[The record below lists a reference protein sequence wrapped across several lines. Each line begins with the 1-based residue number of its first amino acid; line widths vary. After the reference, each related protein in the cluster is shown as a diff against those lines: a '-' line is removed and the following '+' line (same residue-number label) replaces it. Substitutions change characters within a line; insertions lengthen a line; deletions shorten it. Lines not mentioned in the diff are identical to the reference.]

1 MPTSSTTPVIDAA
14 ESFPTGDDL
23 ARCEKQG
30 LSTLAQGLTG
40 SEILKIAAEIRAA
53 QTAGAQ
59 ICNLTVGDFAPK
71 HFPIPQRLMEEIDR
85 ALKSGETNYPP
96 SDGVLEL
103 RQEVTRFYEREL
115 GLKYPVDSV
124 LIAGGA
130 RPIIYSTYRAVVDAG
145 DTVIFP
151 VPSWNNNHYTYLSG
165 AKAIELVVDESTN
178 FQPTAE
184 MLRPHIREARL
195 ICINTPLNPTGTMMS
210 REEVEAI
217 SKLVVEENRRRTAA
231 GERHL
236 YIMWDHVYW
245 MLTFG
250 VEKHYSP
257 PQVLPEAAAWTIY
270 VDAISKAFAATGLR
284 VGWAVGPSYVI
295 SRMRDIV
302 GHVGAWAPR
311 AEQVATARVLADPAT
326 IASYHEEMIT
336 KLRDRLEML
345 HREFQR
351 MKREGLPVDSAAPQG
366 AIYLSARFNIPGKT
380 NEEIRR
386 ILLEKANFAVVPFQ
400 AFGLMKDTGWFRLS
414 VGAASTDEIREGVA
428 RVEAV
433 LRAS

>member
-1 MPTSSTTPVIDAA
+1 VM
-14 ESFPTGDDL
+14 
-23 ARCEKQG
+23 
-30 LSTLAQGLTG
+30 
-40 SEILKIAAEIRAA
+40 
-53 QTAGAQ
+53 
-59 ICNLTVGDFAPK
+59 
-71 HFPIPQRLMEEIDR
+71 
-85 ALKSGETNYPP
+85 
-96 SDGVLEL
+96 EL
-103 RQEVTRFYEREL
+103 RQAITKFYEREL
-115 GLKYPVDSV
+115 GLKYPVESV

-130 RPIIYSTYRAVVDAG
+130 RPIIYSTYRAVVDPG

-165 AKAIELVVDESTN
+165 ARAIELVVDESTN

-184 MLRPHIREARL
+184 MLRPHIASARL

-210 REEVEAI
+210 RSEVEAI
-217 SKLVVEENRRRTAA
+217 SQLVVEENRRRTTA

-250 VEKHYSP
+250 GEKHCSP

-311 AEQVATARVLADPAT
+311 AEQVATARVLSDPEAIAT
-326 IASYHEEMIT
+326 YHDEMIG
-336 KLRDRLEML
+336 KLRERLEL
-345 HREFQR
+345 SHREFQR
-351 MKREGLPVDSAAPQG
+351 MKSEGLPVDSVAPQG
-366 AIYLSARFNIPGKT
+366 AIYLSARFDLPGKT

-386 ILLEKANFAVVPFQ
+386 ILLDQANFAVVPFQ

-414 VGAASTDEIREGVA
+414 VGAVSTEEIRKGIE

-433 LRAS
+433 LRSQ

>member
-1 MPTSSTTPVIDAA
+1 MPTSSTTPIIDAA
-14 ESFPTGDDL
+14 ESFPRGEEL
-23 ARCEKQG
+23 GRCEKQG

-40 SEILKIAAEIRAA
+40 SEILKIAGEIRAA
-53 QTAGAQ
+53 QAVGAQ
-59 ICNLTVGDFAPK
+59 ICNLTVGDFGPK
-71 HFPIPQRLMEEIDR
+71 YFPIPQRLLEEIDR

-103 RQEVTRFYEREL
+103 RQAVTQFYEREL
-115 GLKYPVDSV
+115 GLKYPVESV

-130 RPIIYSTYRAVVDAG
+130 RPIIYSTYRAVVDPG

-195 ICINTPLNPTGTMMS
+195 LCINTPLNPTGTMMS
-210 REEVEAI
+210 RAEVEAI
-217 SKLVVEENRRRTAA
+217 SQMVVEENRRRTAA

-250 VEKHYSP
+250 EEKHYSP

-311 AEQVATARVLADPAT
+311 AEQVATARVLNDAAA
-326 IASYHEEMIT
+326 IGSYHEEMVT

-345 HREFQR
+345 HREIQR
-351 MKREGLPVDSAAPQG
+351 MKHEGLPVDSAAPQG

-386 ILLEKANFAVVPFQ
+386 ILLERANFAVVPFQ

-414 VGAASTDEIREGVA
+414 VGAASTDEIRDGIA

-433 LRAS
+433 LRS